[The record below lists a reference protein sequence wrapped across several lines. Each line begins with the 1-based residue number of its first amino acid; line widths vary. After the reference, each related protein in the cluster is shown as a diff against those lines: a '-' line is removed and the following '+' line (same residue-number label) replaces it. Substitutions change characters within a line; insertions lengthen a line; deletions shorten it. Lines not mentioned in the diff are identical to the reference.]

1 MATKPLKATSN
12 LKMKSKGNNIKE
24 EKEKVMELAAKIDE
38 TDEMKLKML
47 AGLNKPDPDDAIYPA
62 ELNAH
67 LIEQLKIMTSE
78 NNELRKCVFTKD
90 EVIKELNKTITVLNQ
105 RIRDIISG
113 SGPAISSKSAGV
125 ISAKI
130 AGLCKQNRHL
140 IAEIESY
147 KTKNA
152 SLERK
157 IMQLDLLNKENE
169 KLEACLCKEEP
180 VDINSDELKD
190 LNNKLSVVNKK
201 LYESKNKNLEL
212 KNDILIATKI
222 LQQEL
227 GDKFTNIKDLQND
240 IAGWKGRAQQIV
252 LLQAKVSELE
262 EKLNGK
268 QKDPAQMK
276 WKDQNQLIRELE
288 MKRKKEADQALKDLE
303 LLKEEN
309 QELKK
314 KLDGARCRIRNLEC
328 DATLIRQKMQTFV
341 EKSNHDDLLIN
352 EQRNQIKNL
361 EIYYQEILRE
371 NTAKMNKMNSEV
383 CEYKKLIKNTDAKID
398 ALRQQASEKMTKIE
412 ELRAQLLRYEECSL
426 QSVFF
431 TPMKTA
437 TDNEIKKLSELVI
450 TLNERLDA
458 ERHKWEELDSSHRKV
473 KERKKRLEKR
483 LAALEDELKVL
494 KETCKR
500 GSKASKTGLV
510 RDQNFYNDLLG
521 ANSVTKKPSFTSA
534 IEKPSTTSSE
544 TATGEGCE
552 NLEKD
557 ELKYKLELAE
567 EKLKIMEDKLKMIE
581 EEKQDDYNNLTEMIQ
596 TSKKLFNE
604 ALAVLRRDKCQ
615 CFS

>member
-1 MATKPLKATSN
+1 METKQKGTSN
-12 LKMKSKGNNIKE
+12 LKMKSKGILKE

-47 AGLNKPDPDDAIYPA
+47 AGLDKPDPDDAIYPA

-90 EVIKELNKTITVLNQ
+90 EVIKQLNKTITDLNQ

-130 AGLCKQNRHL
+130 TGLCKQNRHL

-152 SLERK
+152 LLERK

-180 VDINSDELKD
+180 VDINSDELKE

-227 GDKFTNIKDLQND
+227 GDKFTSIKDLQND
-240 IAGWKGRAQQIV
+240 IAGWKGRAQQII

-262 EKLNGK
+262 EKLNVK
-268 QKDPAQMK
+268 QKDPVQMK

-288 MKRKKEADQALKDLE
+288 MKKKKEADQALKDLE
-303 LLKEEN
+303 ILKEEN

-314 KLDGARCRIRNLEC
+314 KLDGARCRVRNLEC

-361 EIYYQEILRE
+361 EIYYQEVLKE
-371 NTAKMNKMNSEV
+371 NTSKMNKMNSEV
-383 CEYKKLIKNTDAKID
+383 GEYKKLAKNTDAKID
-398 ALRQQASEKMTKIE
+398 ALRQQASEKTTKIE

-450 TLNERLDA
+450 TLNQRLDA

-494 KETCKR
+494 KETFKK
-500 GSKASKTGLV
+500 GSKASRTVLV
-510 RDQNFYNDLLG
+510 RDQNMYNDPFV
-521 ANSVTKKPSFTSA
+521 ASSVLKKPSFTSA
-534 IEKPSTTSSE
+534 VEKPSFTSSE
-544 TATGEGCE
+544 TAAGEGCE

-567 EKLKIMEDKLKMIE
+567 EKLKITEDKLKMIE

-604 ALAVLRRDKCQ
+604 ALVVLRRDKCQ